1 MYAFI
6 LITLKLRP
14 VEDLMY
20 AFIFIGMDC
29 SIMFLSGILTIE
41 KVLCCGR
48 LNVCVHFD

>member
-1 MYAFI
+1 MYSFI

-20 AFIFIGMDC
+20 SFIFIRMDC
-29 SIMFLSGILTIE
+29 SVMFLSGILTIE